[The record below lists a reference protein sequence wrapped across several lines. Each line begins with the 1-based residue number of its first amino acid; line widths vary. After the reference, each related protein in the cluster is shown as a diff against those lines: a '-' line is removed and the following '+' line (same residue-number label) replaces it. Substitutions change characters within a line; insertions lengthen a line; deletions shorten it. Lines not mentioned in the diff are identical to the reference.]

1 MILSE
6 RGACYGVRDTQYA
19 ARNTRAR
26 CNLTVEV
33 IIFGILALIAVAAA
47 VLMILTRNAVHS
59 ALFLVIVMSALAV
72 FFLGLSGPFIAM
84 VQVAV
89 YAGAIMVLFLFV
101 IMLLGAE
108 QIGARLDRTWQLPL
122 ALVMALIVLALGGFM
137 MLNQAPV
144 QVVDLP
150 VDQIVQGSAEAVGAQ
165 LYSTYLFPFEAVSI
179 ILLVAIVG
187 AVVLARDERKKTA

>member
-1 MILSE
+1 M
-6 RGACYGVRDTQYA
+6 
-19 ARNTRAR
+19 
-26 CNLTVEV
+26 TVEV
-33 IIFGILALIAVAAA
+33 IIFGILALIAVSAA

-122 ALVMALIVLALGGFM
+122 ALVLALTVLALGGFLL
-137 MLNQAPV
+137 LNQAPV

-150 VDQIVQGSAEAVGAQ
+150 ADQIVQGSAEAVGAQ
-165 LYSTYLFPFEAVSI
+165 LYSTYLFPFEAVSV

-187 AVVLARDERKKTA
+187 AVVLARDERKKKTA

>member
-1 MILSE
+1 MNCLIMHYSLL
-6 RGACYGVRDTQYA
+6 V
-19 ARNTRAR
+19 RAR
-26 CNLTVEV
+26 CNLAVEI
-33 IIFGILALIAVAAA
+33 IIFGSLSLIAVAAA

-101 IMLLGAE
+101 IMLL
-108 QIGARLDRTWQLPL
+108 
-122 ALVMALIVLALGGFM
+122 
-137 MLNQAPV
+137 NQVPV
-144 QVVDLP
+144 QITDLP
-150 VDQIVQGSAEAVGAQ
+150 ADQIVQGSAEAVGAQ
-165 LYSTYLFPFEAVSI
+165 LYSTYLFPFEAVSV

-187 AVVLARDERKKTA
+187 AVVLARDERKKKTA